1 MRNEISFPFWCRDV
15 YQERRTDHNEISTR
29 TECEMMWRPKNIFG
43 RKLNDLGWVCH
54 ERWAKSQS
62 QNQSPITLTRYKE
75 SRSPKQ
81 INATCQQKMIFRS
94 LCECVCVCVVF
105 FFPFSCRL
113 FASFRPRSRFVAL
126 HSMWFW
132 FGASKL
138 KNFFRR
144 VHSYFFLF
152 SHTSNCGVVHFSRR
166 HWYFQLSLVFMFVS
180 ILAIPLWHSHTAFW
194 VLASW
199 IEVAQQHQW
208 HHHLWLHRSNE
219 FPWQN
224 KKEHEPN
231 CYTHFLL
238 ILNVV
243 DSLETMQ
250 FTVA

>member
-1 MRNEISFPFWCRDV
+1 MSDEPKAKAKTKAPSHWQGIKNLVRQNRSTPLANRKWFFDLSVSVCACVWC
-15 YQERRTDHNEISTR
+15 S
-29 TECEMMWRPKNIFG
+29 
-43 RKLNDLGWVCH
+43 
-54 ERWAKSQS
+54 
-62 QNQSPITLTRYKE
+62 
-75 SRSPKQ
+75 
-81 INATCQQKMIFRS
+81 
-94 LCECVCVCVVF
+94 
-105 FFPFSCRL
+105 FFPFSCRI

-152 SHTSNCGVVHFSRR
+152 SHTLNCGVVHFSRR